1 MRLKG
6 GVEVLT
12 VSACLRVRMC
22 ARALAQMR
30 VVWVGVRVCMSAW
43 VWMREGEQHIVTAA
57 PTTTESYKQTWGS
70 WPWGV
75 ALGGGGSR
83 WWLTAVG
90 PWWGGGG
97 KKGGG
102 WGEEEEDTGTKQ
114 IECCAVKL
122 SGFRVVRDERRTP
135 CDVGGCGDSRL
146 RRQILNTHV
155 ARSLFRDRGW
165 GLGTQVEGSEHQ
177 EGLAFAAFGGLA
189 FAAFVSWPCRGAS
202 SVAKFLCGA
211 AVPTGSFPHCSF
223 PLRFHEFA
231 PGLRRS
237 FARRWGGE
245 GGGGIGGRGG
255 DGAGGRLIQ

>member
-122 SGFRVVRDERRTP
+122 KRLSRSTRRAPHAVR
-135 CDVGGCGDSRL
+135 CGGMWRL
-146 RRQILNTHV
+146 SPQ
-155 ARSLFRDRGW
+155 
-165 GLGTQVEGSEHQ
+165 
-177 EGLAFAAFGGLA
+177 AADTKYT
-189 FAAFVSWPCRGAS
+189 CRA
-202 SVAKFLCGA
+202 L
-211 AVPTGSFPHCSF
+211 AVPRSGVGAGDAGGGV
-223 PLRFHEFA
+223 RA
-231 PGLRRS
+231 PGGFSIRC
-237 FARRWGGE
+237 FWGFS
-245 GGGGIGGRGG
+245 IRCFCLL
-255 DGAGGRLIQ
+255 ALPWRL